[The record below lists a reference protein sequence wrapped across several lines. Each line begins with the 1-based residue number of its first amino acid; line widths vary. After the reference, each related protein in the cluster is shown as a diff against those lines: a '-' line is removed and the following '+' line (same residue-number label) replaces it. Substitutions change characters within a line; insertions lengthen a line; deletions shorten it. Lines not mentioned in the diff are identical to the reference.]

1 MSNYIVRPKD
11 LVQQTGLSRST
22 LRRMEIAGTL
32 PPRVKLGAYCVGW
45 HSTDVD
51 EWLNSLPRAHQAG
64 DQP

>member
-1 MSNYIVRPKD
+1 
-11 LVQQTGLSRST
+11 
-22 LRRMEIAGTL
+22 MEIAGTL